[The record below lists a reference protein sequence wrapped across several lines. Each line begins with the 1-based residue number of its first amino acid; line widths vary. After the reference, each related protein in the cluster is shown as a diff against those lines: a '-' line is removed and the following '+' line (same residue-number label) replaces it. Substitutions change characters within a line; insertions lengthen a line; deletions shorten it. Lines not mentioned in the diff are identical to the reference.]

1 MSNVNLVH
9 EILRNVYFLNFD
21 DYTTIQ
27 RVLSA
32 YKKWFLK
39 EAKMPSFMQEALP
52 NGYHHSQQQQQ
63 QQQLNTPVLT
73 NDNLD
78 SSSMSATSII
88 DDDKSNWSS
97 NNFNDEQHFRN
108 QSIYTNYLEQTRI
121 GYIRCLQI
129 FFYHSSNLLL
139 NRQNLRDRDRIKN
152 VCCYT
157 LEIYK
162 LFIRKIKMDQTTW
175 NLLIT
180 ILLRITD
187 FLFNSEYLSSNRNDP
202 STSHLIKLITETC
215 LLAII
220 KASFSFNL
228 HSDLW
233 NQLMSLLS
241 SFNSNPDVV
250 DKWLEVIDDLIRQ
263 VFKSSYNIDI
273 NNYLC
278 LNENL
283 DQKRKLKKKYNT
295 NNSST
300 TTATPTSISNS
311 SPSNGKNSITS
322 LMMQQQQQQQ
332 QQQQRIVNNPLKSRA
347 KTEIYS
353 PSVLSS
359 IIPQQS
365 SAPLSPANSPLT
377 IVNNNNLQQKNNLN
391 NQITSTSATPLS
403 INHTSNTA
411 NTSNLSSPTKSV
423 SNITN
428 QVNGSNISGGSTS
441 NINSN
446 SVSAKPL
453 LTRQRKLII
462 KYFLLVSFS
471 FCCNWYC

>member
-39 EAKMPSFMQEALP
+39 EAKMPSFMQETLP
-52 NGYHHSQQQQQ
+52 NGYHPQQQI
-63 QQQLNTPVLT
+63 QQQLPTTPSIT
-73 NDNLD
+73 SENLD
-78 SSSMSATSII
+78 NSSMSATSII
-88 DDDKSNWSS
+88 DDEKSNWSS
-97 NNFNDEQHFRN
+97 IDEQHFRN
-108 QSIYTNYLEQTRI
+108 QSSYTIYLEQTRI

-187 FLFNSEYLSSNRNDP
+187 FLFNSEYLSNNRNDP

-228 HSDLW
+228 HPDLW

-241 SFNSNPDVV
+241 SFNSNQDVV

-283 DQKRKLKKKYNT
+283 DQKRKLKKKYNVN
-295 NNSST
+295 NNSM
-300 TTATPTSISNS
+300 TTATPTSTSNS
-311 SPSNGKNSITS
+311 SPSNSKNSITS
-322 LMMQQQQQQQ
+322 LIMQQQQQ
-332 QQQQRIVNNPLKSRA
+332 RVVNQPLKSRA

-353 PSVLSS
+353 PSILSS
-359 IIPQQS
+359 LIPQQS

-377 IVNNNNLQQKNNLN
+377 IVNNNVQHKTSLN
-391 NQITSTSATPLS
+391 NQVTTSTNTPTS
-403 INHTSNTA
+403 INNNA
-411 NTSNLSSPTKSV
+411 INTSNLSSPAKSV
-423 SNITN
+423 NNINN
-428 QVNGSNISGGSTS
+428 QLNGSNILGGSSS

-446 SVSAKPL
+446 SISSKPL
-453 LTRQRKLII
+453 LTRQRKLLIYLFHI
-462 KYFLLVSFS
+462 
-471 FCCNWYC
+471 N